1 MEVTVEYLGAVQF
14 EVRAR
19 NHAILCD
26 QPEENG
32 GFDEGITPPELMLAS
47 LGTCAGYYA
56 AEYLNKRQLPA
67 SGMQIKV
74 TAEKAK
80 SPARLG
86 SFRVEVRLPAAID
99 NHRREGVVRAIHSCL
114 IHNTLLNPPAI
125 ELDIITPVDGEL
137 TTEPSSELIHRSVK

>member
-1 MEVTVEYLGAVQF
+1 MWCKPGGYSCKRDDGASPENNLIRGQSIMEVTIEYLGAVQF

-19 NHAILCD
+19 THTIICD
-26 QPEENG
+26 QPLENG

-56 AEYLNKRQLPA
+56 AVYLTARQLPT
-67 SGMQIKV
+67 SGMQIRV

-86 SFRVEVRLPAAID
+86 CFRVEVHLPAAIGIGS
-99 NHRREGVVRAIHSCL
+99 R
-114 IHNTLLNPPAI
+114 P
-125 ELDIITPVDGEL
+125 
-137 TTEPSSELIHRSVK
+137 